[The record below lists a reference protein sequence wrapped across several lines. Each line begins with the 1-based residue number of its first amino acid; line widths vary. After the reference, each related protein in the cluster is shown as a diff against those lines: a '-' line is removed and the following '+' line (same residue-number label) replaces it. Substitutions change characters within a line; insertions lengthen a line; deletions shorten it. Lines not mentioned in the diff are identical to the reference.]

1 MKAELVAL
9 SHKAYDC
16 ADCHGACCKRV
27 DIETREIHRCQYL
40 TDDDLCS
47 IYEDRP
53 IACRLDSRFC
63 SDYFKQ
69 VHCQLNKASV
79 ELLIPMTELSASKH
93 IQEGLK
99 SGANTLT
106 D

>member
-1 MKAELVAL
+1 METNDFGCV
-9 SHKAYDC
+9 
-16 ADCHGACCKRV
+16 DCHGACCKRV

-63 SDYFKQ
+63 SDYFIQ
-69 VHCQLNKASV
+69 MHCQFNQASV
-79 ELLIPMTELSASKH
+79 ALVIPMTELLEQQNA
-93 IQEGLK
+93 QQPE
-99 SGANTLT
+99 
-106 D
+106 